1 MIYRVEKI
9 KQDVRIAMDQNMVT
23 DELFESGDI
32 DSLMLDEIIQSKLV
46 EAVERVHMMAPYH
59 LLELGHNFCDVD
71 PDDPSDDD
79 VLYWADKES
88 GWVILPEDFMRLVV
102 FEMSD
107 WERPV
112 YSPITQDDPEYAKQ
126 RSRIKALR
134 GTAQRPVCALVVR
147 PSGKVLE
154 FYSCK
159 SEEATVTRAVYVPY
173 PKVDKYGGVDI
184 SERCY
189 TAVVYMAAGLTLTSC
204 GEADKAGLF
213 FDMAKTYLE
222 K

>member
-1 MIYRVEKI
+1 
-9 KQDVRIAMDQNMVT
+9 MDQNKVA
-23 DELFESGDI
+23 DELFEGGDVE
-32 DSLMLDEIIQSKLV
+32 SLMLDDLVHSKIL

-59 LLELGHNFCDVD
+59 MLELGHNFCDIDKED
-71 PDDPSDDD
+71 PDDDEE
-79 VLYWADKES
+79 LYWGDQAS
-88 GWVILPEDFMRLVV
+88 GWVKLPEDFLRLVV

-112 YSPITQDDPEYAKQ
+112 YAAISADDPEYKKQ

-134 GTAQRPVCALVVR
+134 GNAQRPVCAVVMR
-147 PSGKVLE
+147 PEGKVLE

-159 SEEATVTRAVYVPY
+159 SDEATVTKAVYIPY
-173 PKVDKYGGVDI
+173 PKIDSDGGVDI

-189 TAVVYMAAGLTLTSC
+189 QAVVNMIAGLTLTSC